1 MVQLSLPANSRVA
14 TGKTW
19 PKHGDS
25 KTHTEFKTTPNIR
38 ASTLISSIAAI
49 AARWFSMR

>member
-1 MVQLSLPANSRVA
+1 MVQLSLPANSRVG

-25 KTHTEFKTTPNIR
+25 KTQTEFRIY
-38 ASTLISSIAAI
+38 
-49 AARWFSMR
+49 RWNPDDSAKSAHRHLFRRSQ